1 MVNPA
6 AVVVLPIR
14 FTTTARLVKGRPRQF
29 LVMWQNIRCSILFHL
44 LVPEGKWHTLTFN
57 PVSLASSCNATFH
70 RRLRLPLLP
79 PPSAVIRTRSARGYD
94 RWPISD
100 HQRRIDSTAK
110 RAVSW
115 SMPTLTQ
122 PRLQVRS

>member
-44 LVPEGKWHTLTFN
+44 LVPGGKWHTLTFN

-70 RRLRLPLLP
+70 RRLRLPWLP
-79 PPSAVIRTRSARGYD
+79 PPRPAPTGAGSD
-94 RWPISD
+94 R
-100 HQRRIDSTAK
+100 RRVGRPDRRRVGRPDA
-110 RAVSW
+110 
-115 SMPTLTQ
+115 
-122 PRLQVRS
+122 